1 MADLNTKTFIQIVQ
15 TQVAA
20 IQARSAGLLDF
31 AVGAILRAITEAVAG
46 VVLWL
51 QGLILAVLAMTRLS
65 TSEGADADSF
75 VADFG
80 GPIVTGG
87 QATFA
92 RLPSAA
98 SVGEVT
104 FFRFTT
110 TGSAQVAVGSTVETT
125 DGSQRFMVV
134 ADVLNSAYDPAFL
147 AYVMGPGVG
156 DVTVPVVAVAAGAAG
171 NVLAGAVTVITSAIP
186 GVDTVSN
193 AEPFV
198 GGQNAESTADM
209 RVRWRAYILS
219 LREATPAAVLYHAST
234 VQAGLKLLLVE
245 NVTRAGSPRRGFFYV
260 MVDDGTGTP
269 PASLIQ
275 AVAANVD
282 IHRAAGVEFAVYAPD
297 VVVANI
303 VAGVNLRDGLSV
315 AEEVQALTDVDKAL
329 TDFVSALPL
338 GGDIVYSQLYQV
350 AYNASPDVIKV
361 ASLTLNGGTADL
373 VVGLDKIIKPGTVT
387 VN

>member
-245 NVTRAGSPRRGFFYV
+245 NLTRAGATRRGFFYV

-303 VAGVNLRDGLSV
+303 VAGVNLRGGLSV

-373 VVGLDKIIKPGTVT
+373 VVALDKIIKPGTVT

>member
-80 GPIVTGG
+80 GPIVAGG